1 MACQKVA
8 AGGVIVLGQIADPV
22 LEDGFGRGERGG
34 DEGQARTRGRYVA
47 DQGARAAKMKSA
59 PGPGPR
65 ILPSDF
71 PAHHPSHPSSH
82 ALGNMVQY
90 ACFPSRTLGHWGESG
105 MKRHDEGHTQKQAQ
119 SC

>member
-59 PGPGPR
+59 PGPHELLRQLWRGGLVR
-65 ILPSDF
+65 F
-71 PAHHPSHPSSH
+71 W
-82 ALGNMVQY
+82 VRY
-90 ACFPSRTLGHWGESG
+90 SRMEMPKSFR
-105 MKRHDEGHTQKQAQ
+105 K
-119 SC
+119 